1 MEWIEH
7 VLNNPIRT
15 EGAGASLCPYK
26 RAHTS
31 LGIYCR
37 DRQVPTGRYGLIKGE
52 GEMIFEYYP
61 DTDMLYIKLVEG
73 ISTESEEV
81 AQGIV
86 LDFDEHN
93 RVIGIEIEDASKFVD
108 LSRLELK
115 ALPLVNL
122 VLTERVPVGA

>member
-1 MEWIEH
+1 
-7 VLNNPIRT
+7 
-15 EGAGASLCPYK
+15 
-26 RAHTS
+26 
-31 LGIYCR
+31 
-37 DRQVPTGRYGLIKGE
+37 
-52 GEMIFEYYP
+52 MIFEYYP